1 MMAAPNLVKAGD
13 LSEIL
18 ADGVIKIAVP
28 ESFAP
33 FGSVGA
39 SGEHEGYDVDVAKLI
54 AEDLGVK
61 LELVPVVSKQR
72 IPFLETDR
80 VDLVVS
86 VMGANPT
93 RAKSINFSSAY
104 APFYSGAFASSKLNI
119 SSPADLSGKTVGVTG
134 GTLEDLELTKV
145 APSDAKITRF
155 GDNAATLSAFTSG
168 QIQVL
173 VTGNTAAASL
183 TEADPNLDLER
194 KYIIKDSPC
203 FIGVKKG
210 NEDLL
215 RWVNVFILHKK
226 LGGNLN
232 AISEKWLGQAL
243 PPLPSLQA
251 VILFKGWYYLP
262 PLLLCRV
269 KSMPKKSK
277 NVIVQME
284 KVNKWFDGFQ
294 ALRDICL
301 LYTSPSPRD

>member
-1 MMAAPNLVKAGD
+1 MKKLIKILKVALISIGLTSTVQAGD

-18 ADGVIKIAVP
+18 SSGTVKIAVP

-33 FGSVGA
+33 FGSIGA
-39 SGEHEGYDVDVAKLI
+39 TGEHEGYDVDVAKLI
-54 AEDLGVK
+54 AEDLGVE

-80 VDLVVS
+80 VDLVIS
-86 VMGANPT
+86 VMGANPS

-104 APFYSGAFASSKLNI
+104 APFYSGAFASSELSI
-119 SSPADLSGKTVGVTG
+119 SSPADLSGLTVGVTG

-145 APSDAKITRF
+145 APSDANITRF

-168 QIQVL
+168 QVQVL

-183 TEADPNLDLER
+183 TESDPNLDLER

-226 LGGNLN
+226 LGGELN
-232 AISEKWLGQAL
+232 AISQKWLGQD
-243 PPLPSLQA
+243 LPSL
-251 VILFKGWYYLP
+251 
-262 PLLLCRV
+262 
-269 KSMPKKSK
+269 
-277 NVIVQME
+277 
-284 KVNKWFDGFQ
+284 
-294 ALRDICL
+294 
-301 LYTSPSPRD
+301 PSL